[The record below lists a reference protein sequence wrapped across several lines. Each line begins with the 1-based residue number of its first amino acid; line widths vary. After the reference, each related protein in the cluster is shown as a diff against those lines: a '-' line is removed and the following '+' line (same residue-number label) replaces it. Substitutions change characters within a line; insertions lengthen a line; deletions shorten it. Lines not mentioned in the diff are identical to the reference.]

1 MYNFV
6 DTNGY
11 AEGTSLPSEA
21 LKINGAYLEHTVTG
35 YRTLY
40 VKGREMLAPDIETY
54 ETGVRDGSTLQSK
67 RFPAR
72 TITVGYQLIA
82 SSAAAF
88 RAAFNTLNAALDVEE
103 AELIFADEPDK
114 FFIGTPSGQGDVPAG
129 RNAITGEFDILCVD
143 PFKYSVQE
151 YEVTPTLDDGTAF
164 AIQYNG
170 TYRSYPTL
178 VAEFADE
185 DDDTAGGLTG
195 NGDCGYVAFLS
206 DDAAIIQ
213 LGDPDEPDT
222 EDYAKSQTLTN
233 QKFTSYSATVASKW
247 PINTGRTS
255 SSAVTATGTV
265 VVGKDAENAKL
276 LVANSYGT
284 GTKWHGPSI
293 TRTIPADASGHVGAK
308 NFRLSYKQRMCMGK
322 GKKDSKQRGVFQCLL
337 VNVSGTERTI
347 VAGLSV
353 YKSKTGKKAGLKLYV
368 NGKTVHIQNIDLT
381 YHNKCFGYKKTITE
395 VVKKKGKRIKKK
407 RTIQP
412 VLTSTIEKS
421 GKTVTFN
428 IGGIKKA
435 FKDKGITSTEV
446 HEITFLMGKYAS
458 VTPLSYNGLFSAKF
472 IADACETFRDIPNKF
487 SAGDVV
493 EADCEDGEIY
503 LNDARAP
510 ELGALGNDWET
521 FYLEPGTN
529 QIGVVWS
536 DWVPAGSAPSCKIR
550 YREVFL

>member
-11 AEGTSLPSEA
+11 AEGTALPSEA
-21 LKINGAYLEHTVTG
+21 LKINGAYLENKVTG

-82 SSAAAF
+82 SSAESF
-88 RAAFNTLNAALDVEE
+88 RAAFNALNAALDVEE
-103 AELIFADEPDK
+103 AELIFADELDK
-114 FFIGTPSGQGDVPAG
+114 FFIGTPFGRGDVPAG
-129 RNAITGEFDILCVD
+129 RNAVTGEFDILCAD

-151 YEVTPTLDDGTAF
+151 YEVTPTLDDGTTF

-185 DDDTAGGLTG
+185 DDDTTGGLTG
-195 NGDCGYVAFLS
+195 SGDCGYVAFLS

-222 EDYAKSQTLTN
+222 EDYAKSQTLTK
-233 QKFTSYSATVASKW
+233 QIFTSYNATVAAKW

-265 VVGKDAENAKL
+265 VVGKDAENIRM
-276 LVANSYGT
+276 LVANSYST
-284 GTKWHGPSI
+284 GTEWHGPSI

-308 NFRLSYKQRMCMGK
+308 NFRLSYKQRMCMGQ
-322 GKKDSKQRGVFQCLL
+322 GKKDTKQRGLFQCLL
-337 VNVSGTERTI
+337 VNVNGSERTI

-353 YKSKTGKKAGLKLYV
+353 NKNKTGKQALLKLYV
-368 NGKTVHIQNIDLT
+368 NGKTVHTQYIDLT
-381 YHNKCFGYKKTITE
+381 YHNKYFGYKKVVTE
-395 VVKKKGKRIKKK
+395 KIKKKGKVIKKK
-407 RTIQP
+407 RIIQP
-412 VLTSTIEKS
+412 VLSSTIWKY

-435 FKDKGITSTEV
+435 FKVSAIANTEV

-458 VTPLSYNGLFSAKF
+458 VTPLTYNGLFWAKF
-472 IADACETFRDIPNKF
+472 ISDSCETFRDIPNKF

-521 FYLEPGTN
+521 FYLEPGAN

-536 DWVPAGSAPSCKIR
+536 DWVPAGSAPNCKIR

>member
-11 AEGTSLPSEA
+11 AEGTALPSEA

-54 ETGVRDGSTLQSK
+54 ETSVRDGSTLQSK

-82 SSAAAF
+82 SSAEAF
-88 RAAFNTLNAALDVEE
+88 RAAFNALNAALDVEE
-103 AELIFADEPDK
+103 AELIFADELDK
-114 FFIGTPSGQGDVPAG
+114 FFIGTPSGRGDVPEG
-129 RNAITGEFDILCVD
+129 RNAVTGEFDILCAD

-151 YEVTPTLDDGTAF
+151 YEVTPTLDDGTTF

-185 DDDTAGGLTG
+185 DDDTTGGLTG

-222 EDYAKSQTLTN
+222 ENYAKSQTLTK
-233 QKFTSYSATVASKW
+233 QIFTSYNATVAAKW

-265 VVGKDAENAKL
+265 VVGKDAENIRM

-284 GTKWHGPSI
+284 GTEWHGPSI

-308 NFRLSYKQRMCMGK
+308 NFRLSYKQRMCMGQ
-322 GKKDSKQRGVFQCLL
+322 GKKDTKQRGLFQCLL
-337 VNVSGTERTI
+337 VNVNGSERTI

-353 YKSKTGKKAGLKLYV
+353 NKNKTGKQALLKLYV
-368 NGKTVHIQNIDLT
+368 NGKTVHTQYIDLT
-381 YHNKCFGYKKTITE
+381 YHNKYFGYKKVVTE
-395 VVKKKGKRIKKK
+395 KIKKKGKVIKKK
-407 RTIQP
+407 RIIQP
-412 VLTSTIEKS
+412 VLSSTIQKY

-435 FKDKGITSTEV
+435 FKVSAIANTEV

-458 VTPLSYNGLFSAKF
+458 VTPLTYNGLFWAKF
-472 IADACETFRDIPNKF
+472 ISDSCAAFRDIPNKF

-521 FYLEPGTN
+521 FYLEPGAN

-536 DWVPAGSAPSCKIR
+536 DWVPAGSAPNCKIR

>member
-11 AEGTSLPSEA
+11 AEGTALPAEA
-21 LKINGAYLEHTVTG
+21 LKINGAYLENKVTG

-72 TITVGYQLIA
+72 IITVGYQLIA
-82 SSAAAF
+82 SSAEAF
-88 RAAFNTLNAALDVEE
+88 RAAFNALNAALDVEE
-103 AELIFADEPDK
+103 AELIFADELDK
-114 FFIGTPSGQGDVPAG
+114 FFIGTPFDRGDVPAG
-129 RNAITGEFDILCVD
+129 RNAVTGEFDILCAD

-151 YEVTPTLDDGTAF
+151 YEVTPTLDDGTTF

-185 DDDTAGGLTG
+185 DDDTTGGLTG

-222 EDYAKSQTLTN
+222 EDYAKSQTLTK
-233 QKFTSYSATVASKW
+233 QIFTSYNATVAAKW

-265 VVGKDAENAKL
+265 VVGKDAENIRM

-284 GTKWHGPSI
+284 GTEWHGPSI

-308 NFRLSYKQRMCMGK
+308 NFRLSYKQRMCMGQ
-322 GKKDSKQRGVFQCLL
+322 GKKDTKQRGLFQCLL
-337 VNVSGTERTI
+337 VNVNGSERTI

-353 YKSKTGKKAGLKLYV
+353 NKNKTGKQALLKLYV
-368 NGKTVHIQNIDLT
+368 NGKTVHTQYIDLT
-381 YHNKCFGYKKTITE
+381 YHNKYFGYKRVVTE
-395 VVKKKGKRIKKK
+395 KIKKKGKVIKKK
-407 RTIQP
+407 RIIQP
-412 VLTSTIEKS
+412 VLSSTIWKY

-435 FKDKGITSTEV
+435 FKVSAIANTEV

-458 VTPLSYNGLFSAKF
+458 VTPLTYNGLFWAKF
-472 IADACETFRDIPNKF
+472 ISDSCETFRDIPNKF

-521 FYLEPGTN
+521 FYLEPGAN

-536 DWVPAGSAPSCKIR
+536 DWVPAGSAPNCKIR

>member
-11 AEGTSLPSEA
+11 AEGTALPSEA
-21 LKINGAYLEHTVTG
+21 LKINGAYLENKVTG

-82 SSAAAF
+82 SSAEAF
-88 RAAFNTLNAALDVEE
+88 RAAFNALNAALDVEE
-103 AELIFADEPDK
+103 AELIFADELDK
-114 FFIGTPSGQGDVPAG
+114 FFIGTPFGRGDVPAG
-129 RNAITGEFDILCVD
+129 RNAVTGEFDILCAD

-151 YEVTPTLDDGTAF
+151 YEVTPTLDDGTTF
-164 AIQYNG
+164 VIQYNG

-185 DDDTAGGLTG
+185 DDDTSGGLTG

-222 EDYAKSQTLTN
+222 ENYAKSQTLTK
-233 QKFTSYSATVASKW
+233 QIFTSYNATVAAKW

-265 VVGKDAENAKL
+265 VVGKDAENIRM

-284 GTKWHGPSI
+284 GTEWHGPSI

-308 NFRLSYKQRMCMGK
+308 NFRLSYKQRMCMGQ
-322 GKKDSKQRGVFQCLL
+322 GKKDTKQRGLFQCLL
-337 VNVSGTERTI
+337 VNVNGSERTI

-353 YKSKTGKKAGLKLYV
+353 NKNKTGKQALLKLYV
-368 NGKTVHIQNIDLT
+368 NGKTVHTQYIDLT
-381 YHNKCFGYKKTITE
+381 YHNKYFGYKKVVTE
-395 VVKKKGKRIKKK
+395 KIKKKGKVIKKK
-407 RTIQP
+407 RIIQP
-412 VLTSTIEKS
+412 VLSSTIQKY

-435 FKDKGITSTEV
+435 FKVSAIANTEV

-458 VTPLSYNGLFSAKF
+458 VTPLTYNGLFWAKF
-472 IADACETFRDIPNKF
+472 ISDSCAAFRDIPNKF

-521 FYLEPGTN
+521 FYLEPGAN

-536 DWVPAGSAPSCKIR
+536 DWVPAGSAPNCKIR

>member
-1 MYNFV
+1 MYNFM

-82 SSAAAF
+82 SSAEAF
-88 RAAFNTLNAALDVEE
+88 RAAFNALNAALDVEE
-103 AELIFADEPDK
+103 AELVFADEPDK
-114 FFIGTPSGQGDVPAG
+114 FFIGTPFGRGDVPAG
-129 RNAITGEFDILCVD
+129 RNAITGEFDILCAD
-143 PFKYSVQE
+143 PFKYSCTE
-151 YEVTPTLDDGTAF
+151 YEVTPTLDDGTTF

-195 NGDCGYVAFLS
+195 SGDCGYVAFLS

-222 EDYAKSQTLTN
+222 ENYAKSQTLTK
-233 QKFTSYSATVASKW
+233 QIFTSYNATVASKW

-265 VVGKDAENAKL
+265 VVGKDAGNVRM

-284 GTKWHGPSI
+284 GTEWHGPSI

-308 NFRLSYKQRMCMGK
+308 NFRLSYKQRMCMGQ
-322 GKKDSKQRGVFQCLL
+322 GKKDTKQRGLFQCLL
-337 VNVSGTERTI
+337 VNVSGSKRTI

-353 YKSKTGKKAGLKLYV
+353 NKNKTGKQALLKLYV
-368 NGKTVHIQNIDLT
+368 NGKTVHTQYIDLT
-381 YHNKCFGYKKTITE
+381 YHNKYFGYKKVVTE
-395 VVKKKGKRIKKK
+395 KIKKKGKVIKKK
-407 RTIQP
+407 RIIQP
-412 VLTSTIEKS
+412 ALSSTIRKY

-428 IGGIKKA
+428 IGGIQKA
-435 FKDKGITSTEV
+435 FKASAIANTEV

-458 VTPLSYNGLFSAKF
+458 VTPLTYNGLFWAKF
-472 IADACETFRDIPNKF
+472 ISDSCETFRDIPNKF

-536 DWVPAGSAPSCKIR
+536 DWVPAGSAPNCKIR

>member
-11 AEGTSLPSEA
+11 AEGTALPSEA
-21 LKINGAYLEHTVTG
+21 LKINGAYLENKVTG

-67 RFPAR
+67 RLPAR

-82 SSAAAF
+82 SSAEAF
-88 RAAFNTLNAALDVEE
+88 RAAFNALNAALDVEE
-103 AELIFADEPDK
+103 AELIFADELDK
-114 FFIGTPSGQGDVPAG
+114 FFIGTPFGRGDIPAG
-129 RNAITGEFDILCVD
+129 RNAVTGEFDILCVD

-151 YEVTPTLDDGTAF
+151 YEATPTLDDGTTF
-164 AIQYNG
+164 VIQYNG

-185 DDDTAGGLTG
+185 DDDTSGGLTG

-222 EDYAKSQTLTN
+222 ENYAKSQTLTK
-233 QKFTSYSATVASKW
+233 QIFTSYNATVAAKW

-265 VVGKDAENAKL
+265 VVGKDAENIRM

-284 GTKWHGPSI
+284 GTEWHGPSI

-308 NFRLSYKQRMCMGK
+308 NFRLSYKQRMCMGQ
-322 GKKDSKQRGVFQCLL
+322 GKKDTKQRGLFQCLL
-337 VNVSGTERTI
+337 VNVNGSERTI

-353 YKSKTGKKAGLKLYV
+353 NKNKTGKQALLKLYV
-368 NGKTVHIQNIDLT
+368 NGKTVHTQYIDLT
-381 YHNKCFGYKKTITE
+381 YHNKYFGYKKVVTE
-395 VVKKKGKRIKKK
+395 KIKKKGKVIKKK
-407 RTIQP
+407 RIIQP
-412 VLTSTIEKS
+412 VLSSTIQKY

-435 FKDKGITSTEV
+435 FKVSAIANTEV

-458 VTPLSYNGLFSAKF
+458 VTPLTYNGLFWAKF
-472 IADACETFRDIPNKF
+472 ISDSCAAFRDIPNKF

-521 FYLEPGTN
+521 FYLEPGAN

-536 DWVPAGSAPSCKIR
+536 DWVPAGSAPNCKIR

>member
-11 AEGTSLPSEA
+11 AEGTALPSEA
-21 LKINGAYLEHTVTG
+21 LKINGAYLENKVTG

-82 SSAAAF
+82 SSAEAF
-88 RAAFNTLNAALDVEE
+88 RAAFNALNAALDVEE
-103 AELIFADEPDK
+103 AELIFADELDK
-114 FFIGTPSGQGDVPAG
+114 FFIGTPFGRGDIPAG
-129 RNAITGEFDILCVD
+129 RNAVTGEFDILCAD
-143 PFKYSVQE
+143 PFKYSCTE
-151 YEVTPTLDDGTAF
+151 YEVTPTLDDGTTF

-185 DDDTAGGLTG
+185 DDDTTGGLTG

-222 EDYAKSQTLTN
+222 EDYAKSQTLTK
-233 QKFTSYSATVASKW
+233 QIFTSYNATVAAKW

-265 VVGKDAENAKL
+265 VVGKDAENIRM

-284 GTKWHGPSI
+284 GTEWHGPSI

-308 NFRLSYKQRMCMGK
+308 NFRLSYKQRMCMGQ
-322 GKKDSKQRGVFQCLL
+322 GKKDTKQRGLFQCLL
-337 VNVSGTERTI
+337 VNVNGSERTI

-353 YKSKTGKKAGLKLYV
+353 NKNKTGKQALLKLYV
-368 NGKTVHIQNIDLT
+368 NGKTVHTQYIDLT
-381 YHNKCFGYKKTITE
+381 YHNKYFGYKK
-395 VVKKKGKRIKKK
+395 VVTKKIKKKGKVIKKK
-407 RTIQP
+407 RIIQP
-412 VLTSTIEKS
+412 VLSSTIRKY

-435 FKDKGITSTEV
+435 FKVSAIANTEV

-458 VTPLSYNGLFSAKF
+458 VTPLTYNGLFWAKF
-472 IADACETFRDIPNKF
+472 ISDSCETFRDIPNKF

-510 ELGALGNDWET
+510 ELGALGND
-521 FYLEPGTN
+521 
-529 QIGVVWS
+529 
-536 DWVPAGSAPSCKIR
+536 
-550 YREVFL
+550 